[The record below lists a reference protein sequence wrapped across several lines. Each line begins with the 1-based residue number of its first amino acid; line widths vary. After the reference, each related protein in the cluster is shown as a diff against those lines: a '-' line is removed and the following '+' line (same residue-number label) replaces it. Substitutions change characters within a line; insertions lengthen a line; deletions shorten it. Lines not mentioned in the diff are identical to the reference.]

1 MEQVKKKGAS
11 WQVALIGLKLLLICA
26 IVAGVVSFVYALT
39 ADQYEKNI
47 RETKNQAIGEIF
59 GRSELIC
66 EELPFDG
73 EETVYEVKENG
84 VLIGYCVEVKSAGF
98 GGDIEMMVGCTLDRK
113 ILGVSIVS
121 LSETPGLGAKVN
133 EDAFLSQ
140 YAGKGEGVELGTDV
154 DAISGATISSRAVT
168 DGVNRATEAL
178 SELLG

>member
-73 EETVYEVKENG
+73 EETVYDGETELYFASKRTARM
-84 VLIGYCVEVKSAGF
+84 IWVEK
-98 GGDIEMMVGCTLDRK
+98 L
-113 ILGVSIVS
+113 
-121 LSETPGLGAKVN
+121 
-133 EDAFLSQ
+133 
-140 YAGKGEGVELGTDV
+140 
-154 DAISGATISSRAVT
+154 
-168 DGVNRATEAL
+168 
-178 SELLG
+178 